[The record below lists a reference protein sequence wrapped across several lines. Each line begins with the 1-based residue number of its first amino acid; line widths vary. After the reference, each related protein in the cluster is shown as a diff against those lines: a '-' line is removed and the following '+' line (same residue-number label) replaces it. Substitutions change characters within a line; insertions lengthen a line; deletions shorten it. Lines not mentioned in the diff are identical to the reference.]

1 METEQEIVRQTLMR
15 MDEGE
20 LEDRLEKNLFTPE
33 ARAIAIEVLAMKR
46 EQPKQKP
53 YEIKLSPQKRKLIAF
68 GAIGLVSALI
78 FGLRSLSKK
87 GQKQH

>member
-1 METEQEIVRQTLMR
+1 MDTEQEIVRQTLMR

-33 ARAIAIEVLAMKR
+33 ARAIAIEVLAIKR
-46 EQPKQKP
+46 EQPKQEP

-68 GAIGLVSALI
+68 GAIGLVAALI
-78 FGLRSLSKK
+78 YGLRKLSKQ
-87 GQKQH
+87 GRTQR